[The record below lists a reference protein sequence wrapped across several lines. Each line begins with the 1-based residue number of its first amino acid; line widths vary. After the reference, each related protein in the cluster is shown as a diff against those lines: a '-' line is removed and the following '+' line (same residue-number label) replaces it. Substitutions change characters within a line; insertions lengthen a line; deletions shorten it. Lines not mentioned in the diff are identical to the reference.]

1 MLKNSNKIEAGQAYI
16 DAESFHV
23 FSAMFRSKAVASM
36 GIQAFGIYSYIKS
49 CVNPEIDDY
58 PTVSEIAEYTG
69 LSRATVLRELPKLE
83 TLGYIT
89 KTKVGRKTAYKILER
104 ITIQDNEGNEK
115 GVATWE
121 YIPRMT
127 AKAVDEVRAIL
138 AGNLNPA
145 GAHFV
150 HIENVQVIVSH
161 LEEGA
166 VQNNIQ
172 AQNVDAKDSLRMSE
186 RGIKR
191 LDPVEDQEKMST
203 LAAAVRPTMA
213 KALEQASS
221 EDERLQLQ
229 RQLDELDQII
239 SKNRYHTDTN

>member
-1 MLKNSNKIEAGQAYI
+1 
-16 DAESFHV
+16 
-23 FSAMFRSKAVASM
+23 
-36 GIQAFGIYSYIKS
+36 
-49 CVNPEIDDY
+49 
-58 PTVSEIAEYTG
+58 
-69 LSRATVLRELPKLE
+69 
-83 TLGYIT
+83 
-89 KTKVGRKTAYKILER
+89 
-104 ITIQDNEGNEK
+104 
-115 GVATWE
+115 
-121 YIPRMT
+121 MT

-239 SKNRYHTDTN
+239 NKNRYHTDTD